1 MRNLTFN
8 SINSLDKGVAI
19 SGEGSYDAPSRDI
32 SSYTIPG
39 RNGTLLYDNGR
50 FNNITVSYPAFV
62 ISNMATSAADIR
74 AWLMTPT
81 TYARLE
87 DDYHTDEFRLAIFSG
102 TINFDTTAWNQHA
115 EFTIKFNCKPQRF
128 LKSGETATAVANNGT
143 ITNPTQ
149 FTSLPIISVTGTG
162 SGTITVNGTTVTLED
177 LAGGIVLDCDTQD
190 AYYGLD
196 PMNANMT
203 GDFPTLSP
211 GSNSVSFT
219 GGVTAVSI
227 TPRWWRI

>member
-19 SGEGSYDAPSRDI
+19 SGEGSYDAPSRDMT
-32 SSYTIPG
+32 SFTIPG

-102 TINFDTTAWNQHA
+102 TIHFDTTAWNQHA
-115 EFTIKFNCKPQRF
+115 EFTIKFNCKPQRY
-128 LKSGETATAVANNGT
+128 LKSGESAVAATNNGA
-143 ITNPTQ
+143 ITNPTD
-149 FTSLPIISVTGTG
+149 FTALPIISVTGTG
-162 SGTITVNGTTVTLED
+162 NGELTVGSTTVTFED
-177 LAGGIVLDCDTQD
+177 LDGGIVLDCDLQD

-196 PMNANMT
+196 PMNNYMT
-203 GDFPTLSP
+203 GEFPKLAP
-211 GSNSVSFT
+211 GSNGISWT
-219 GGVTAVSI
+219 GGITAVSI

>member
-8 SINSLDKGVAI
+8 GVDSLSLGVAI
-19 SGEGSYDAPSRDI
+19 SGEGSYDAPSRDMT
-32 SSYTIPG
+32 SFTIPG

-62 ISNMATSAADIR
+62 IGNLPTTAADIR

-87 DDYHTDEFRLAIFSG
+87 DDYHTDEFRMGIFSG
-102 TINFDTTAWNQHA
+102 TASFNTTAWNQHA
-115 EFTIKFNCKPQRF
+115 EFTIKFNCKPQRY
-128 LKSGETATAVANNGT
+128 LKSGESAVAATNGGT
-143 ITNPTQ
+143 ISNPTD
-149 FTSLPIISVTGTG
+149 FTALPIITVTGTG
-162 SGTITVNGTTVTLED
+162 SGDLTVGSTTVTFED
-177 LAGGIVLDCDTQD
+177 LDGGIVLDCDLQD

-196 PMNANMT
+196 PMNNYMT
-203 GDFPTLSP
+203 GEFPTLAP
-211 GSNSVSFT
+211 GSNGISWT
-219 GGVTAVSI
+219 GGITAVSI

>member
-19 SGEGSYDAPSRDI
+19 SGEGSYDAPSRDMT
-32 SSYTIPG
+32 SFTIPG

-115 EFTIKFNCKPQRF
+115 EFTIKFNCKPQRY
-128 LKSGETATAVANNGT
+128 LKTGESAVAATNNGA
-143 ITNPTQ
+143 ITNPTD
-149 FTSLPIISVTGTG
+149 FTALPIISVTGTG
-162 SGTITVNGTTVTLED
+162 NGELTVGSTTVSFED
-177 LAGGIVLDCDTQD
+177 LDGGIVLDCDLQD

-196 PMNANMT
+196 PMNNYMT
-203 GDFPTLSP
+203 GEFPKLAP
-211 GSNSVSFT
+211 GSNGISWT
-219 GGVTAVSI
+219 GGITAVSI

>member
-8 SINSLDKGVAI
+8 GIDSLSLGVAI
-19 SGEGSYDAPSRDI
+19 SGEGSYDAPSRDV

-50 FNNITVSYPAFV
+50 YNNITVSYPAFV
-62 ISNMATSAADIR
+62 IGNLPSTAANIR

-87 DDYHTDEFRLAIFSG
+87 DDYHTDEFRLGIFSG
-102 TINFDTTAWNQHA
+102 TIGFNTTAWNQHA
-115 EFTIKFNCKPQRF
+115 EFEIKFNCKPQRF

-149 FTSLPIISVTGTG
+149 FTSLPLISVTGTG

-196 PMNANMT
+196 PMNDNMT